1 MMEKLTQ
8 NVVEL
13 VKTEHAIKQHYRD
26 FIKALKEKIKEG
38 LSEAEL
44 QDMGTLTFCY
54 EYYKENPEKAKFK
67 ILSAKMYDYNKK
79 TQKYDILSEEWSQI
93 ELEIIP
99 KEVIPKLDDDN
110 WDLDIKILYRHM
122 YGGNLFTRIS
132 EAPEIE
138 EFFEKFDEICK
149 GWIKDIES
157 RLYYLKPV
165 EKKVAMKV
173 KSLLEKLSE

>member
-1 MMEKLTQ
+1 MMGELTQ
-8 NVVEL
+8 KVAEL

-26 FIKALKEKIKEG
+26 FIKALKEKIKED

-44 QDMGTLTFCY
+44 QDMGTLSFCY
-54 EYYKENPEKAKFK
+54 EYYKTNPEKSKFR
-67 ILSAKMYDYNKK
+67 ILSAKMYNYNEK
-79 TQKYDILSEEWSQI
+79 TQRYDMLSEEWSQI
-93 ELEIIP
+93 ELIITP
-99 KEVIPKLDDDN
+99 ELDDDS

-122 YGGNLFTRIS
+122 YSGNIFTSIS

-157 RLYYLKPV
+157 RLSYLKPV